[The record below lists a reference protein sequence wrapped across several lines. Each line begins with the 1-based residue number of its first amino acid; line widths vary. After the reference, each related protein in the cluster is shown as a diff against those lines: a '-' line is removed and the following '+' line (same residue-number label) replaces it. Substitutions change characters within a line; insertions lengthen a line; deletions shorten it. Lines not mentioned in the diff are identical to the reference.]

1 MASRR
6 QPLPRIIDK
15 RRTDSGTEY
24 LISTTGEWV
33 QSSTSRCIHPE
44 LVELYEW
51 LHNSGFRAGT
61 THFASIAQPKVFTA
75 KGARKRL
82 QSPSSPTPNTLG
94 NTTATSQSETPV
106 EETSDEHAGSSGFE
120 ADKIDSGQEDV
131 SILPKPK
138 KPRLQKD
145 PSYLEGL
152 SQLSIDKADTTRN
165 ADSEDKAV
173 ADSLSKSPKASELFM
188 NGPSVS
194 TPIRTS
200 IETLALKDT
209 ESHPIEK
216 SKEKQ
221 EVMPFNRNTEQ
232 MIEVYFKEGLEFIAA
247 FFYAVVLSPLT
258 EPGTIEAAIHV
269 LDRTLTLHGS
279 EPFQHIWDVQKRRRE
294 FADGTSPF
302 SKQSCTST
310 SESSSAGSGAGGMST
325 RSRGGNGGGMLSQSN
340 GASSAD
346 IPDMVTAPV
355 PTGRLPGWNS
365 IRDLIKAELGLD
377 LKEDSKQHIALQE
390 YHIRLRLRG
399 EDHHHE
405 PSSGRTISKIE
416 IQNSTSKVVSENES
430 ASDKSKGGEAAG
442 GIREEQEIRDEV
454 GRAIVGFLLR
464 VLEQDAVLKDL
475 STTSFFCKD
484 VLQLN
489 SFSPTQAI
497 RDTLDV
503 VFQIVGLATSSAY
516 LEPPTQFSASSPTTQ
531 KGPAPWPLNERCK
544 LNATGS
550 QILQLGQQLL
560 LLLIRFV
567 QSGSVLQG
575 KGLEE
580 LVREVS
586 SRLMKVNRDRK
597 LPSSCSPASS
607 TASSR
612 TAAAASATTI
622 PFLLE
627 RYNLDQ
633 IEVFLKMLIQGPCLL
648 DPGTG
653 SGAGVK
659 LRHDDAQHH
668 SQQTGDDINNDPF
681 SADTYGIF
689 KSQTGICMGSS
700 SFVTVLVDHWFRT
713 NTTARGAGAGGVNAQ
728 LNFRKVV
735 EEYTQ
740 PSRVR
745 TAIAPPTTSV
755 TQHVTVSKGTN
766 RRSGRNQV
774 GPKGKSIGSEE
785 DQELQLMSV
794 EGALLTTNEDENLER
809 WNAKDLEQVEWTVM
823 MVEVL
828 VWSWIES
835 RGIRRDELIGTGL
848 EYVLFPEE
856 SSQKEHHNSGWL
868 EMKELLD
875 TIGGTLKTRWDYL
888 ESVVE
893 IAVMIE
899 DLCLR

>member
-1 MASRR
+1 MASRH

-15 RRTDSGTEY
+15 RRTDVMIYISGPFVTGTEY

-61 THFASIAQPKVFTA
+61 TLFASIVQPKVITA

-82 QSPSSPTPNTLG
+82 QSPPLPTPNTLG
-94 NTTATSQSETPV
+94 NATATPQSETPV
-106 EETSDEHAGSSGFE
+106 GEAPDGRSGSSTFD
-120 ADKIDSGQEDV
+120 ADKIDSNQEDV
-131 SILPKPK
+131 SILPKSK
-138 KPRLQKD
+138 KPRLHKE

-152 SQLSIDKADTTRN
+152 SQLSIDKADTTRDT
-165 ADSEDKAV
+165 DSEDIEG
-173 ADSLSKSPKASELFM
+173 ADSTSKSPQASDLST

-194 TPIRTS
+194 TPIRTN
-200 IETLALKDT
+200 IEMLALKDT
-209 ESHPIEK
+209 MNRPIEK
-216 SKEKQ
+216 SKEKK

-232 MIEVYFKEGLEFIAA
+232 MIEVYFKEGLDASGVEMFDTLLGPFRRPTKEFIAA

-302 SKQSCTST
+302 SKQSYTS
-310 SESSSAGSGAGGMST
+310 SESSNAGSGVGIGSTGGMST
-325 RSRGGNGGGMLSQSN
+325 RSRGGSSGGMSSQMN

-346 IPDMVTAPV
+346 IPDMIAAPV

-365 IRDLIKAELGLD
+365 IRDLIKTELGLD

-390 YHIRLRLRG
+390 HHIRLRLRE

-405 PSSGRTISKIE
+405 PSSGRTIPKIE
-416 IQNSTSKVVSENES
+416 IPNSASKIVNES
-430 ASDKSKGGEAAG
+430 GNANDKTKGGEAAG

-464 VLEQDAVLKDL
+464 VLEQDAVLKNL
-475 STTSFFCKD
+475 SITSFFCKD

-516 LEPPTQFSASSPTTQ
+516 LEPPTQFATSSPTTQ
-531 KGPAPWPLNERCK
+531 KGRSSATPAPWPLNERCK
-544 LNATGS
+544 LNAAGS

-567 QSGSVLQG
+567 QAGSVLHG

-580 LVREVS
+580 LTE
-586 SRLMKVNRDRK
+586 
-597 LPSSCSPASS
+597 
-607 TASSR
+607 
-612 TAAAASATTI
+612 I
-622 PFLLE
+622 
-627 RYNLDQ
+627 
-633 IEVFLKMLIQGPCLL
+633 FLKMLIQGPCLL

-653 SGAGVK
+653 SGAGAK

-668 SQQTGDDINNDPF
+668 SHQTGDDIDNDPF
-681 SADTYGIF
+681 SADTYGIL
-689 KSQTGICMGSS
+689 KSQTGVCMGSC
-700 SFVTVLVDHWFRT
+700 SFVTALVDHWFRT
-713 NTTARGAGAGGVNAQ
+713 NTTARGTGPGGVNAQ
-728 LNFRKVV
+728 LNFWKVV
-735 EEYTQ
+735 EEYTR

-745 TAIAPPTTSV
+745 TAIAPPTASATRH
-755 TQHVTVSKGTN
+755 TKVSKGAN
-766 RRSGRNQV
+766 RRSGRNQTNS
-774 GPKGKSIGSEE
+774 KGISIDAEE

-794 EGALLTTNEDENLER
+794 EGAMLSINEDENLER

-856 SSQKEHHNSGWL
+856 SSQQEHHNSGWL
-868 EMKELLD
+868 EMKEMLD
-875 TIGGTLKTRWDYL
+875 TIGGTLKTRWDHL